1 MSRFCT
7 LCSSSKGN
15 CYYISGGGTSLLVDA
30 GLGPRNLKKA
40 LDSLDVALEELAGV
54 VITHEHTDHVK
65 GLCSLVRKF
74 RLPVYASEGTLS
86 ALEAMGALPP
96 GAVVIELTGEKE
108 LAGIGIRSFS
118 IPHDAADPVGL
129 RFCMPDGRTVGIAT
143 DLGHVHGGI
152 RSALTGCD
160 LVLLESN
167 YDPAMLQA
175 GAYPWFLKRR
185 VQGEQGHLSNEA
197 GALLATY
204 LAQRGTT
211 RFVLGHLSQNN
222 NLPDI
227 AYLTAREALQEAGAR
242 EGVDFLLSVAPAQ
255 AVHPMIVF

>member
-15 CYYISGGGTSLLVDA
+15 CYYISGGGASLLVDA
-30 GLGPRNLKKA
+30 GMGPRNLKKA
-40 LDSLDVALEELAGV
+40 LDSLDVRLEELLGI

-65 GLCSLVRKF
+65 GLCSLTRKL
-74 RLPVYASEGTLS
+74 RLPIYASAGTLS
-86 ALEAMGALPP
+86 ALEAMEAVPP
-96 GAVVIELTGEKE
+96 GAVLVELTGGWE
-108 LAGIGIRSFS
+108 LGGIGIQSFA

-129 RFCMPDGRTVGIAT
+129 RFCLPDGRTVGIAT
-143 DLGHVHGGI
+143 DLGHVNDAI

-167 YDPAMLQA
+167 YDPAMLRA
-175 GAYPWFLKRR
+175 GSYPWFLKRR
-185 VQGEQGHLSNEA
+185 VEGEKGHLSNEA

-227 AYLTAREALQEAGAR
+227 AYLTTRGALEEAGAR
-242 EGVDFLLSVAPAQ
+242 EGVDYLLSVAPAQ
-255 AVHPMIVF
+255 TPHPVIVF